1 MPSLK
6 LRCRYALVAKSVD
19 GAAARGCTTFH
30 VRPDVDADI
39 EPAKVTSDFHRWYL
53 NLSVLCCTVASHS
66 VARYYSADVWRD
78 MYWMGVKLAKVR

>member
-1 MPSLK
+1 M
-6 LRCRYALVAKSVD
+6 AKSVD

-30 VRPDVDADI
+30 VRPDVDADL
-39 EPAKVTSDFHRWYL
+39 EPAKVTADFHRWCPTLCL
-53 NLSVLCCTVASHS
+53 NLSVVCRTVASNC